1 MNDPRITAL
10 KSKLNTTFN
19 PSFLDI
25 IDDSHLHVGHV
36 GAEDNKLHITI
47 KIKAKAL
54 ENLNRIQQHKM
65 IYSSMSKEIES
76 HFHAISIIIL

>member
-1 MNDPRITAL
+1 MIDPRITAL
-10 KSKLNTTFN
+10 KDKLNSAFK

-25 IDDSHLHVGHV
+25 IDDSHLHVGHA

-47 KIKAKAL
+47 RIKAKAL
-54 ENLNRIQQHKM
+54 DNLKRIQQHKM

-76 HFHAISIIIL
+76 HFHAISITIL